1 MLIVSSHSG
10 DKPAT
15 VDKKRILIVLRH
27 SPYGSSL
34 AKAAVDVVLATAAF
48 EQRVDVLFTGDGV
61 LQLMRDQYSHSLGRK
76 NIGRQ
81 LASLPL
87 YDIERVYVDAE
98 AAARYNLDTAGVPV
112 DAQLLSSTEMHQLM
126 VAYDHLMGL

>member
-1 MLIVSSHSG
+1 M
-10 DKPAT
+10 
-15 VDKKRILIVLRH
+15 DKKRILIVLRH

-34 AKAAVDVVLATAAF
+34 AKAAVDVALATAAF
-48 EQRVDVLFTGDGV
+48 EQRVDVLFAGDGV
-61 LQLMRDQYSHSLGRK
+61 LQLMRDQDSRSMGRK

-98 AAARYNLDTAGVPV
+98 AAARYNLDTDNTPF
-112 DAQLLSSTEMHQLM
+112 DAQLLSPEDMHQLL

>member
-1 MLIVSSHSG
+1 
-10 DKPAT
+10 
-15 VDKKRILIVLRH
+15 VDKKRILIVMRH

-48 EQRVDVLFTGDGV
+48 EQRVDVLFAGDGV
-61 LQLMRDQYSHSLGRK
+61 LQLTPGQDSHSLGKK

-98 AAARYNLDTAGVPV
+98 AAARYNLDTASAPV
-112 DAQLLSSTEMHQLM
+112 DAQLLSPTEMHQLL
-126 VAYDHLMGL
+126 VDYDHLMAL

>member
-1 MLIVSSHSG
+1 M
-10 DKPAT
+10 
-15 VDKKRILIVLRH
+15 DKKRILIVLRH

-34 AKAAVDVVLATAAF
+34 AKAAVDVALATAAF
-48 EQRVDVLFTGDGV
+48 EQRVDVLFAGDGV
-61 LQLMRDQYSHSLGRK
+61 LQLMRDQESHGVGRK

-98 AAARYNLDTAGVPV
+98 AAARYNLDTDNTPF
-112 DAQLLSSTEMHQLM
+112 DAQLLSPADMHQLL